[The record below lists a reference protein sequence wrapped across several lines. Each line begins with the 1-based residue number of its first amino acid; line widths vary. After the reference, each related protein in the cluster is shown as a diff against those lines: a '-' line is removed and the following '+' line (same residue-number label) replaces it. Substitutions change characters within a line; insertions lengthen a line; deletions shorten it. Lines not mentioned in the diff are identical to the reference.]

1 MHGPIRF
8 GVAGRAPRS
17 RAARRLRGV
26 DAAATAGAL
35 VTVLAILPAAAL
47 AAPVPGADEVADT
60 TIAAG
65 IPRKPRPTRTPA
77 ATPIPTPTPT
87 ATATPTSSL
96 PAQRVASFGPA
107 GTATDF
113 VQLMAN
119 MTVDV
124 IEIQAGTYTG
134 WHIGGSGQPAFTVLR
149 TRPLVIRPAAG
160 ATVIFDGTGVPSG
173 DGWFY
178 AGRWT
183 AQSSP
188 VGGFTFEG
196 PFILQ
201 NYALGQQGLV
211 STYWAQHVAFNGFQT
226 RGITGLTGGSTS
238 WQVYVS
244 SDGVHRGTDLA
255 FDDWTVA
262 PTPGGNVSGFQT
274 YHNPQ
279 ADGVRAS
286 GWSIAG
292 PHIAILSWGDA
303 RGVEIDGWTITG
315 CGYPVSTDGV
325 AQGVLR
331 SNIATGCSNAP
342 IIKAPFVDG
351 GGNTWR

>member
-1 MHGPIRF
+1 VPD
-8 GVAGRAPRS
+8 VE
-17 RAARRLRGV
+17 
-26 DAAATAGAL
+26 DAADAPFVGATA
-35 VTVLAILPAAAL
+35 
-47 AAPVPGADEVADT
+47 
-60 TIAAG
+60 
-65 IPRKPRPTRTPA
+65 RKPRPTNT
-77 ATPIPTPTPT
+77 PTPTPT
-87 ATATPTSSL
+87 ATPTPTPTVTPTPTPTPTSTATATPTPTPTPSL
-96 PAQRVASFGPA
+96 PEQRVVSFGPP
-107 GTATDF
+107 GTAADF
-113 VQLMAN
+113 TRLMAD
-119 MTVDV
+119 MSVDV
-124 IEIQAGTYTG
+124 IEIQTGTYTG

-183 AQSSP
+183 AQAAP

-196 PFILQ
+196 PFIIQ

-211 STYWAQHVAFNGFQT
+211 STYWAQGVAFNRFQT
-226 RGITGLTGGSTS
+226 RGITGLAGGSTS

-244 SDGVHRGTDLA
+244 SDGVHRGTDLQ

-292 PHIAILSWGDA
+292 PHIAVLSWGDA

-331 SNIATGCSNAP
+331 SNTATGCSYAP

>member
-1 MHGPIRF
+1 
-8 GVAGRAPRS
+8 V
-17 RAARRLRGV
+17 
-26 DAAATAGAL
+26 
-35 VTVLAILPAAAL
+35 
-47 AAPVPGADEVADT
+47 
-60 TIAAG
+60 
-65 IPRKPRPTRTPA
+65 
-77 ATPIPTPTPT
+77 
-87 ATATPTSSL
+87 
-96 PAQRVASFGPA
+96 SFGPGGSA
-107 GTATDF
+107 DDF
-113 VQLMAN
+113 VRLMAD

-149 TRPLVIRPAAG
+149 TRPLVIRPAPS
-160 ATVIFDGTGVPSG
+160 ATVIFDGGGVPSG

-183 AQSSP
+183 TQAFP

-196 PFILQ
+196 PFIIQ

-226 RGITGLTGGSTS
+226 RGITGQPGGSTS

-244 SDGVHRGTDLA
+244 SDGSHRGEDLT
-255 FDDWTVA
+255 FNDWTVA
-262 PTPGGNVSGFQT
+262 ATPSGNVSGFQT

-279 ADGVRAS
+279 AVGVRAYR
-286 GWSIAG
+286 WSITA

-303 RGVEIDGWTITG
+303 REVDIQDWTISG

-325 AQGVLR
+325 AQGVLLGNTA
-331 SNIATGCSNAP
+331 SSCAYGP

-351 GGNTWR
+351 GGNTWH